1 MSLLQYLG
9 GRQAV
14 EHVKAEW
21 NKRSGSI
28 RGQAGEVR
36 ARGRGGRGGT
46 AKDKLRSMLR
56 RAPECYARARSCNVT
71 AEELVI
77 DPPRG

>member
-1 MSLLQYLG
+1 MSLLQYLE

-36 ARGRGGRGGT
+36 ARGREARGGRGGT
-46 AKDKLRSMLR
+46 AKDKLWSMLR
-56 RAPECYARARSCNVT
+56 RFPEC
-71 AEELVI
+71 
-77 DPPRG
+77 